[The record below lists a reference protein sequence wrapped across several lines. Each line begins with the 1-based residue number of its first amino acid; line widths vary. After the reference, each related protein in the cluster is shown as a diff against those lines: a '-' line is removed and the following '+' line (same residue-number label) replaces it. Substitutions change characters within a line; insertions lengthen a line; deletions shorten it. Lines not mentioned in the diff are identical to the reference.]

1 MNASEAK
8 AKRDAMV
15 RESGLSGREW
25 YRKVYLHSD
34 HWSELRS
41 ARLFAA
47 GFQCEKCQ
55 KTGTLDVHHLRYRS
69 IFNVTV
75 DDLQA
80 LCRSC
85 HNAEHEDKK
94 DIRRYSKKAKPQ
106 KIPKKPRPPRP
117 PKQPKEKREKQN
129 HTQLPLSDELRKMM
143 RKYRSIKKSTTGSRE
158 EKFLAAINAVEP
170 SFELFTNPD
179 VNERNWI
186 QTMKKLK
193 ARMIKILKSRLRR
206 QSKPQ

>member
-1 MNASEAK
+1 MNTSEAK

-41 ARLFAA
+41 ARLFVA

-55 KTGTLDVHHLRYRS
+55 KTGMLDVHHLRYRS

-85 HNAEHEDKK
+85 HNAEHEGKK

-106 KIPKKPRPPRP
+106 KTPKKPRPPKLPR
-117 PKQPKEKREKQN
+117 EKKEKQN

-143 RKYRSIKKSTTGSRE
+143 RKYRSTKKTATGSRE

-170 SFELFTNPD
+170 HFELFSNPD
-179 VNERNWI
+179 VNEKNWI

-193 ARMIKILKSRLRR
+193 ARMTKILKSRSRR
-206 QSKPQ
+206 QR